1 MHQDGNCI
9 FKRFKMKKLII
20 VIFISFLFGC
30 TDDDVL
36 HANLRM
42 VNDEIEIRTD
52 EMDNYINVRS
62 IHVYYLAI
70 NKSNDSIFI
79 PIGYPYENQ
88 VTIDILSR
96 NSLETLYLG
105 EKCTKFN
112 GCVGQ
117 QLFASG
123 DSILISSWFL
133 IYPRNSNDSEWLRK
147 VSTKELMS
155 KMELKMVKSTEGKDT
170 GKIPNIIFNNDTNDI
185 CINPVLKARKNL

>member
-1 MHQDGNCI
+1 
-9 FKRFKMKKLII
+9 MKKLII
-20 VIFISFLFGC
+20 VTFISLLFGC
-30 TDDDVL
+30 ADDGVL

-79 PIGYPYENQ
+79 PIGYPYENS
-88 VTIDILSR
+88 VTLDIMSR
-96 NSLETLYLG
+96 DSLETLYLG

-112 GCVGQ
+112 GRVGQ

-133 IYPRNSNDSEWLRK
+133 IYPRNSNASEWLQK

-155 KMELKMVKSTEGKDT
+155 KMELKMVKPTKEKGAY
-170 GKIPNIIFNNDTNDI
+170 KIPSIIFNNDTNDI
-185 CINPVLKARKNL
+185 CINPVLKTR